1 MLEGQ
6 TPKTRRARVV
16 LNRPPMNIAEV
27 RDGAFSRVTTAR
39 HRLRKVYPGCSEGS
53 LRNRSSKASRSAR
66 VSHSARA
73 RHGTPVRELDLPVA
87 RSHVGTERLPRSTH
101 RTRWPSPSPPTS
113 PRRRR
118 LPPGDASRPSAASPR
133 AQPRVSRCP
142 ISTRRFVSR
151 FVAPSRIEPVES
163 RRGVPW
169 RRRDG
174 TDRTPPSGLK
184 WIGAI
189 ARLMSICALADA
201 SPPPSPADRAHCRPR
216 ARQDRRG

>member
-1 MLEGQ
+1 MLEGAEN
-6 TPKTRRARVV
+6 TRAPCRSESTADERGSARRCIFSSH
-16 LNRPPMNIAEV
+16 RPLDI
-27 RDGAFSRVTTAR
+27 DCGKFIRV
-39 HRLRKVYPGCSEGS
+39 SEGR

>member
-16 LNRPPMNIAEV
+16 LNRPPMNIAAV

-39 HRLRKVYPGCSEGS
+39 HRLRKVYPGCSEGR

-133 AQPRVSRCP
+133 AQARVSRCP
-142 ISTRRFVSR
+142 SSTRRYVSR
-151 FVAPSRIEPVES
+151 ACCAPV
-163 RRGVPW
+163 
-169 RRRDG
+169 
-174 TDRTPPSGLK
+174 
-184 WIGAI
+184 
-189 ARLMSICALADA
+189 
-201 SPPPSPADRAHCRPR
+201 DRAC
-216 ARQDRRG
+216 

>member
-1 MLEGQ
+1 MTREECVLRPGAEGPPLPCASGCAPGVLKNVGR
-6 TPKTRRARVV
+6 TNAENTKSARRSESTA
-16 LNRPPMNIAEV
+16 NEYGSAAV

-39 HRLRKVYPGCSEGS
+39 HRMRKVYPGCSEGS

-87 RSHVGTERLPRSTH
+87 RSHVGTERLPRSTQ

-133 AQPRVSRCP
+133 AQARVSRCP
-142 ISTRRFVSR
+142 SSTRRYVSR
-151 FVAPSRIEPVES
+151 VCCAPE
-163 RRGVPW
+163 
-169 RRRDG
+169 
-174 TDRTPPSGLK
+174 
-184 WIGAI
+184 
-189 ARLMSICALADA
+189 
-201 SPPPSPADRAHCRPR
+201 DRAC
-216 ARQDRRG
+216 